1 MRTAWWD
8 LMCANLLGLSEG
20 LGLGEEPTDSRLLKA
35 LKPFTLKPPS
45 LGLFAPFLRSN
56 LRLPLD
62 HPRLPALLFPHQ
74 RAVDAIAGVLI
85 GWRLRISRG
94 RPCAEE

>member
-1 MRTAWWD
+1 M
-8 LMCANLLGLSEG
+8 NLVGLPEG
-20 LGLGEEPTDSRLLKA
+20 FGLGEEPTDSRLFKS

-62 HPRLPALLFPHQ
+62 HPFTMVLSFGAAHTLTMNNDGNGNVAEPRL
-74 RAVDAIAGVLI
+74 
-85 GWRLRISRG
+85 
-94 RPCAEE
+94 